1 VFNAEDVRLHAFI
14 ESVGAYV
21 PERVMTNRELSTLV
35 DTTDDWI
42 VGHTGINE
50 RRLAAED
57 QKASDLAVNAAKQ
70 ALERSGRSA
79 DALDLILVATST
91 PDFVGFPSTACI
103 VQEKIGAVHAGAMD
117 LTAACTGFIYGIDT
131 ARAFIES
138 GSARHILV
146 VGTEVFSRIVDWND
160 RGTCVLFGDG
170 AGAALVSASD
180 AGTSRIEPGIL
191 RSDGSGAKYLYYDSF
206 VHMNGRHVYNFAI
219 TALCDTVEELLAGGG
234 VGSDDVRYVVPH
246 QANVRI
252 IHAAARRLGLP
263 DELFFTNMQRYA
275 NTSAASIPIAL
286 NELVE
291 RELLS
296 RGDLLVTVGFGGGLT
311 YGGNLI
317 YW

>member
-1 VFNAEDVRLHAFI
+1 MFNAEGVRLHAFI

-35 DTTDDWI
+35 DTTDEWI

-50 RRLAAED
+50 RRIAADD
-57 QKASDLAVNAAKQ
+57 QKASDLAVIAAKQ
-70 ALERSGRSA
+70 ALERSERSA
-79 DALDLILVATST
+79 DALDLVLVATST
-91 PDFVGFPSTACI
+91 PDFIGFPSTACI

-146 VGTEVFSRIVDWND
+146 VGTEVYSRIVDWND

-191 RSDGSGAKYLYYDSF
+191 RSDGSGANYLYYDSF
-206 VHMNGRHVYNFAI
+206 VRMNGRHVYNFAI
-219 TALCDTVEELLAGGG
+219 TALCDTLEELLAGGG
-234 VGSDDVRYVVPH
+234 VGADDVRYVVPH

-252 IHAAARRLGLP
+252 IHAAARRLGLT

-291 RELLS
+291 RKLLS
-296 RGDLLVTVGFGGGLT
+296 RGDLLVTIGFGGGLT